1 MRRPAQAIELQ
12 SLIDIGFE
20 VELTGFE
27 TPDIDLLLDEALEAT
42 GLSPADDQLPVIR
55 TGAAP
60 PVADERR
67 PLYPPK
73 ADICSATRHVR
84 FGPIADIRERA
95 LCSARLPW
103 RPACRFRC
111 EAFRSR

>member
-1 MRRPAQAIELQ
+1 MQ

-60 PVADERR
+60 PVRTND
-67 PLYPPK
+67 
-73 ADICSATRHVR
+73 VR
-84 FGPIADIRERA
+84 FTPRKRTFAVQLGMSA
-95 LCSARLPW
+95 LGQ
-103 RPACRFRC
+103 
-111 EAFRSR
+111 